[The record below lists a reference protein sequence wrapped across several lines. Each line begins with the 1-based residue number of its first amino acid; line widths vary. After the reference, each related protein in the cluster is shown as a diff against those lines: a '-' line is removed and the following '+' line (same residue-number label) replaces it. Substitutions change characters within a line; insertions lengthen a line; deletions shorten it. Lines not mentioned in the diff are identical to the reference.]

1 VHSQSGL
8 FGAKVAEARPDK
20 IKALIMAEPA
30 NGGTEPAKL
39 KNVPILAVYGD
50 FIEQDPRWSQ
60 IREVVGH
67 YYDAVRAAGGS
78 VDVVNLP
85 QAGIHGN
92 SHMMMMDKNSDE
104 VAGVLQK
111 WLTDHGL
118 YQ

>member
-1 VHSQSGL
+1 
-8 FGAKVAEARPDK
+8 
-20 IKALIMAEPA
+20 M
-30 NGGTEPAKL
+30 
-39 KNVPILAVYGD
+39 
-50 FIEQDPRWSQ
+50 
-60 IREVVGH
+60 
-67 YYDAVRAAGGS
+67 
-78 VDVVNLP
+78 DVVNLP